1 MFRNLNRLKWKWVI
15 LASVGC
21 LLTSIN
27 ALAQIP
33 IQNIPITPR
42 QTIQLQLG
50 NATARL
56 NRIETAFNRIERQNV
71 FAVGDSEEIS
81 QATLEYAQAM
91 KAALDNALQN
101 AQTLANSQGTQGS
114 ITPLDTFEQAEKAN
128 QPRLE
133 QLEQRANNIDNK
145 IKAGAIRVDRRA
157 IERLSVAERRELF
170 DSLQAPAR
178 QIYLQNQPDL
188 FKSVSTA
195 PQKELKSVNE
205 TSATYQ
211 SFLPENTR
219 ITPANYAGIV
229 VSDMVQNLSD
239 TLIPPAYAAVA
250 GPCVALAIAKNWS
263 ALAACVVNAGSQA
276 TSIYNQFVS
285 CWNGASG
292 WLKWLKRAR
301 CLATLI
307 VKLG

>member
-1 MFRNLNRLKWKWVI
+1 MFRLKSKWI
-15 LASVGC
+15 MFAIVGC

-27 ALAQIP
+27 AFAQIP
-33 IQNIPITPR
+33 IQNAPVTPR

-56 NRIETAFNRIERQNV
+56 NRIEAAFNRIERQNV
-71 FAVGDSEEIS
+71 FAMGDSEEIS

-101 AQTLANSQGTQGS
+101 AQTLANTQGRQGS
-114 ITPLDTFEQAEKAN
+114 ITPLETFERTEKAN
-128 QPRLE
+128 QPRL
-133 QLEQRANNIDNK
+133 QRIEQRANNIDNR

-157 IERLSVAERRELF
+157 IERLSVPERRELF
-170 DSLQAPAR
+170 ESLQAPAR

-195 PQKELKSVNE
+195 PETEIKSVDE
-205 TSATYQ
+205 TSANYQ
-211 SFLPENTR
+211 SFLSENMH
-219 ITPANYAGIV
+219 ITPANYAGIL

-250 GPCVALAIAKNWS
+250 APCVALAIAKNWS

-301 CLATLI
+301 CLVTLI
-307 VKLG
+307 IKLG